1 MYAVGGDS
9 EYGEQDSVE
18 SYTEGRG
25 WQLEERMRLP
35 QARSHHCSVAIDD
48 RHLVVVGGQQN
59 GAITAEVLGFNVRN
73 TTGNWTE
80 LADMNTA
87 RYGHFDDDDNTARYA
102 Q

>member
-1 MYAVGGDS
+1 MTVVGDKMYAVGGDS

-18 SYTEGRG
+18 SYTEGLG

-59 GAITAEVLGFNVRN
+59 GENDGRN
-73 TTGNWTE
+73 E
-80 LADMNTA
+80 
-87 RYGHFDDDDNTARYA
+87 RE
-102 Q
+102 